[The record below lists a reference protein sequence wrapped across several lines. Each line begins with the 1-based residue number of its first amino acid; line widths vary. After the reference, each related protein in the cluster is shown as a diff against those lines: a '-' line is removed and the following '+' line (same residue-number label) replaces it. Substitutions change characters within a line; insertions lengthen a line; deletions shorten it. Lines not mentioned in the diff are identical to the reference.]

1 MLANAAAIRE
11 DAAVD
16 FEAAGLLDGLEG
28 KERDARRRLL
38 ERLARD
44 GASLEELEQAAR
56 EDRLVL
62 FAVERVLGG
71 RYTARDLEERTGV
84 PSALMLRIRHLT
96 GLPGA
101 HVDDPVFADEDL
113 AAAESIKLFL
123 DTGFGEEALAQITMV
138 LGEAMAR
145 IAATTTAT
153 FAETFLKPGES
164 EDEVAAAV
172 RDPDRAAHAGAHP
185 GAGGR
190 VQGPSAARAC
200 AVGSSAGPS
209 ASRAGSRARRPSG
222 CVLPIWSASPG
233 SATEVEADELGT
245 VVGQLA
251 ELAAEVQTDPV
262 RLVKTIGD
270 AAMFVSPELPQLV
283 DTALSLVEAAERADL
298 PAIRA
303 GIASGPAVIRAG
315 DYYGNSVNVASR
327 VTGVARPGSVLC
339 TEAVRDAASEEF
351 EWSFAG
357 NHRLKGLGE
366 PQPLF
371 RARRLGSVAE
381 QASAKPS
388 HVDRGGE
395 RSRKPRADRRR
406 KRGSR

>member
-28 KERDARRRLL
+28 NERDARRRLL
-38 ERLARD
+38 ERLERE
-44 GASLEELEQAAR
+44 GAPLKALEQAAK

-71 RYTARDLEERTGV
+71 RYTAREIEERTGV
-84 PSALMLRIRHLT
+84 PSALLLRIRHLT

-101 HVDDPVFADEDL
+101 DVDEPVFADEDL

-123 DTGFGEEALAQITMV
+123 DAGFGEQALAQITLV

-153 FAETFLKPGES
+153 FAETFLTPGES
-164 EDEVAAAV
+164 EDEVAARFATLTQQLTPALAPVLVAAFKAHLHESV
-172 RDPDRAAHAGAHP
+172 RRGVLGRTERESGRIP
-185 GAGGR
+185 GA
-190 VQGPSAARAC
+190 Q
-200 AVGSSAGPS
+200 AVGVCFADLVGFT
-209 ASRAGSRARRPSG
+209 RLG
-222 CVLPIWSASPG
+222 
-233 SATEVEADELGT
+233 TEVEADELGT

-251 ELAAEVQTDPV
+251 ELAADVQTDPV

-270 AAMFVSPELPQLV
+270 AAMFVSPQLPQLV

-357 NHRLKGLGE
+357 KHRLKGLGE

-371 RARRLGSVAE
+371 RARRLGTADE
-381 QASAKPS
+381 QAGAQPS
-388 HVDRGGE
+388 HTDRGGE